1 MQFKGRAQNATVSCA
16 ADTQFRTATI
26 LLLAAASVSAAKRK
40 LLVRLRVLYEFQ
52 YLCDFICISF
62 NLQFDLSEIWTN
74 LKFYFRCFANFST
87 LIEVGNTAA
96 TAAQC
101 CCSTMRVCV
110 WVCVSCVCVCFWGHL
125 AAAFGL
131 CLPRCLHSVAACLT
145 LATGPGALF
154 NLLSNG
160 DRLQKSCS
168 ISGECTRPPLPA
180 SCFGRLA
187 FQCKK

>member
-40 LLVRLRVLYEFQ
+40 LLVSLRVLYEFQ

-74 LKFYFRCFANFST
+74 LKVLFSLFCQFFDT
-87 LIEVGNTAA
+87 NRSGKHNRDSCAMLLLNYA
-96 TAAQC
+96 C
-101 CCSTMRVCV
+101 
-110 WVCVSCVCVCFWGHL
+110 VCVSLCVCVCFWGHL

-180 SCFGRLA
+180 SCLGRLA

>member
-1 MQFKGRAQNATVSCA
+1 MRNSQEITVLFRNLGIVGWVPVECAEIKCNLKAEPKNATVSCA

-87 LIEVGNTAA
+87 LIEVGNTTA

-110 WVCVSCVCVCFWGHL
+110 WVCVSCVCVLLGAPGSSLRPLSTSLFAQCCSLPDTRNGAWG
-125 AAAFGL
+125 
-131 CLPRCLHSVAACLT
+131 PV
-145 LATGPGALF
+145 
-154 NLLSNG
+154 
-160 DRLQKSCS
+160 
-168 ISGECTRPPLPA
+168 
-180 SCFGRLA
+180 
-187 FQCKK
+187 